1 MLGQSVFYKKSVLR
15 NRHWLGSFSN
25 PSGRSVNQYSTRS
38 LFSEID
44 TDWEVLVF
52 RSNHSASRWD
62 DVHYLQ
68 AVRMTR
74 QHIRTIYNNSD
85 NSIILFERGKDFSED
100 RPNARSSRPNAH
112 LIRIRDALF
121 LMDIVKSHP
130 DRANFSPDGRQTES
144 DFQQFQGL
152 LKPINRGL

>member
-1 MLGQSVFYKKSVLR
+1 M
-15 NRHWLGSFSN
+15 
-25 PSGRSVNQYSTRS
+25 
-38 LFSEID
+38 
-44 TDWEVLVF
+44 
-52 RSNHSASRWD
+52 
-62 DVHYLQ
+62 
-68 AVRMTR
+68 
-74 QHIRTIYNNSD
+74 IYNNSD